1 MERVAR
7 FRVERTLCANTFLKF
22 FVVVFSDA
30 ESSFKGIQT
39 PAYRGHVV
47 MIHEERSERTVGG
60 CVYFRPS
67 FLMGLLVEG
76 ITSFQIWIRPHLGK
90 GRPRKIVMSILY
102 SMQQW
107 LGYLVMMITMMYS
120 IELFASLL
128 VGLVVGRVLFLP
140 RSTTAPKINTT
151 RTTTASSSENNGSNT
166 SAEET
171 PLLERHPSIRRRRR

>member
-1 MERVAR
+1 M
-7 FRVERTLCANTFLKF
+7 FCTF
-22 FVVVFSDA
+22 
-30 ESSFKGIQT
+30 
-39 PAYRGHVV
+39 
-47 MIHEERSERTVGG
+47 
-60 CVYFRPS
+60 
-67 FLMGLLVEG
+67 
-76 ITSFQIWIRPHLGK
+76 FQIWIRPHLGK
-90 GRPRKIVMSILY
+90 GRPRKILMSILY
-102 SMQQW
+102 AMQQW

-151 RTTTASSSENNGSNT
+151 RTTTVSSSERNGSNT